1 MTLPA
6 ALRRLEEWTL
16 IAALA
21 LAALLPLVNMLG
33 RPLGGFHVPGGAA
46 YLQQLTLW
54 LAFLGGLLAT
64 REGRHL
70 TLSTAELFGEGRVR
84 RVGRVMAAAISA
96 ATVAVLTYAS
106 LGLIGANRQ
115 QGNVLPNGIPEWVS
129 ELVMPVALGL
139 MALRF
144 AWRASTGWRGRLLA
158 LLAIP
163 AIFALG
169 LAPEAANSLTGVV
182 VVLILAALV
191 LGTPVFVA
199 MGALSLFFF
208 FREGI
213 PVAAVSAEI
222 YRLIASP
229 TLPAIPLL
237 TACGYLL
244 AESGASARLLRFF
257 RSLLGWM
264 PGGLAVIVTAVLAL
278 FTTFTGGSG
287 VTIIAVGGLLYPMLK
302 DDGYPEGFSLGLVTA
317 AGSLGLLFPPSLP
330 VILYSVVAGTRE
342 QSVPA
347 DSLYLAGLLPG
358 ILMIVLVA
366 AYGIYVGRGLK
377 TSRQPFAGREVLAA
391 TWRAKWELLLPFFV
405 VGLFAS
411 GRASMVETAAAAL
424 VYAVV
429 VECFIIRDL
438 HPLRTLP
445 GALIKSSVLTGAV
458 LILLS
463 AAMGITSYIV
473 DAQIPDLLVTAVKAH
488 IHSQFLF
495 LLTLNALL
503 LFVGSLVE
511 IYAAIVAIAPLIVPL
526 GAAFGVEPL
535 HLGVIFLANLE
546 LGFLTPPFGLN
557 LFLSSSRFNK
567 PLTEV
572 TKNAFPFL
580 LIMALAVL
588 LITYVPSMSEGLVR
602 LLGSHR
608 PL

>member
-1 MTLPA
+1 
-6 ALRRLEEWTL
+6 
-16 IAALA
+16 
-21 LAALLPLVNMLG
+21 
-33 RPLGGFHVPGGAA
+33 
-46 YLQQLTLW
+46 
-54 LAFLGGLLAT
+54 
-64 REGRHL
+64 
-70 TLSTAELFGEGRVR
+70 
-84 RVGRVMAAAISA
+84 
-96 ATVAVLTYAS
+96 
-106 LGLIGANRQ
+106 
-115 QGNVLPNGIPEWVS
+115 
-129 ELVMPVALGL
+129 
-139 MALRF
+139 
-144 AWRASTGWRGRLLA
+144 
-158 LLAIP
+158 
-163 AIFALG
+163 
-169 LAPEAANSLTGVV
+169 
-182 VVLILAALV
+182 
-191 LGTPVFVA
+191 
-199 MGALSLFFF
+199 
-208 FREGI
+208 
-213 PVAAVSAEI
+213 
-222 YRLIASP
+222 
-229 TLPAIPLL
+229 
-237 TACGYLL
+237 
-244 AESGASARLLRFF
+244 
-257 RSLLGWM
+257 
-264 PGGLAVIVTAVLAL
+264 
-278 FTTFTGGSG
+278 
-287 VTIIAVGGLLYPMLK
+287 MLK

-366 AYGIYVGRGLK
+366 AYAIYVGRGLK
-377 TSRQPFAGREVLAA
+377 TSRQPFSGREVLAA

-526 GAAFGVEPL
+526 GAAFGVGPL

-580 LIMALAVL
+580 VIMGLAVL
-588 LITYVPSMSEGLVR
+588 LITYVPSMSEGLVK

-608 PL
+608 AL

>member
-1 MTLPA
+1 LTLPA

>member
-1 MTLPA
+1 
-6 ALRRLEEWTL
+6 
-16 IAALA
+16 
-21 LAALLPLVNMLG
+21 
-33 RPLGGFHVPGGAA
+33 
-46 YLQQLTLW
+46 
-54 LAFLGGLLAT
+54 
-64 REGRHL
+64 
-70 TLSTAELFGEGRVR
+70 
-84 RVGRVMAAAISA
+84 
-96 ATVAVLTYAS
+96 
-106 LGLIGANRQ
+106 
-115 QGNVLPNGIPEWVS
+115 
-129 ELVMPVALGL
+129 
-139 MALRF
+139 
-144 AWRASTGWRGRLLA
+144 
-158 LLAIP
+158 
-163 AIFALG
+163 
-169 LAPEAANSLTGVV
+169 
-182 VVLILAALV
+182 
-191 LGTPVFVA
+191 

-366 AYGIYVGRGLK
+366 AYAIYVGRGLK
-377 TSRQPFAGREVLAA
+377 TSRQPFSGREVLAA

-526 GAAFGVEPL
+526 GAAFGVGPL

-580 LIMALAVL
+580 VIMGLAVL
-588 LITYVPSMSEGLVR
+588 LITYVPSMSEGLVK

-608 PL
+608 AL

>member
-1 MTLPA
+1 LTLPA
-6 ALRRLEEWTL
+6 AFRRLEEWTL

-21 LAALLPLVNMLG
+21 LAALLPLVNMMG

-54 LAFLGGLLAT
+54 LAFLGGLVAT

-84 RVGRVMAAAISA
+84 RVGRVVAAAISA

-115 QGNVLPNGIPEWVS
+115 QGNILPNGIPEWVS

-163 AIFALG
+163 AIFAFG

-182 VVLILAALV
+182 VVLVLAALV

-366 AYGIYVGRGLK
+366 AYAIYVGRGLK
-377 TSRQPFAGREVLAA
+377 TSRQPFSGREVLAA

-488 IHSQFLF
+488 IHS
-495 LLTLNALL
+495 
-503 LFVGSLVE
+503 
-511 IYAAIVAIAPLIVPL
+511 
-526 GAAFGVEPL
+526 
-535 HLGVIFLANLE
+535 
-546 LGFLTPPFGLN
+546 
-557 LFLSSSRFNK
+557 
-567 PLTEV
+567 
-572 TKNAFPFL
+572 
-580 LIMALAVL
+580 
-588 LITYVPSMSEGLVR
+588 
-602 LLGSHR
+602 
-608 PL
+608 